1 MIVIILLAF
10 SIKCLLVL
18 KNWTIFSQTLTA
30 TSPQLR
36 WTQGLA
42 VAPSWAEMKAEETH
56 ERGNTGLSPVA
67 ELNWA
72 SSEGPSPWN
81 LSAASPPP
89 VWAWF
94 PGAAP
99 VAAVASPLSP
109 LYPSAARLTFED
121 LRHSENQVG
130 NFAELH
136 TMWPFVSSAVPIAFA
151 SVLISIY

>member
-72 SSEGPSPWN
+72 LSEGPSPWN

-94 PGAAP
+94 PLRIRRSAGGGRGKSPVPPLPFSGAA
-99 VAAVASPLSP
+99 
-109 LYPSAARLTFED
+109 D
-121 LRHSENQVG
+121 LRRLAPLRKSG
-130 NFAELH
+130 
-136 TMWPFVSSAVPIAFA
+136 W
-151 SVLISIY
+151 